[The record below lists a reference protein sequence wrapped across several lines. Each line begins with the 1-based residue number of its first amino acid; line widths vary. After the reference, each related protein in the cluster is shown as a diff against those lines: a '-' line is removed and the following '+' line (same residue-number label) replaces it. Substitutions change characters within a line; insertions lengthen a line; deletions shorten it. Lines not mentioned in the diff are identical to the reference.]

1 MPLLAFGV
9 FSIFIN
15 RIPSLEFSNLVTN
28 IFEVDDAGLFYAQL
42 AVTYALL
49 FAGWL
54 RLFFLQPPSRLWVG
68 GAPLRGDRRVF
79 GMVAFT
85 IIVFVLFFAIPI
97 FQDLLTMTWLPY
109 LQDYLLVT
117 LCTLVW
123 AVIVSA
129 IWRFRLIDPIANQ
142 FAHQSWFRGKK
153 ATHQEDFNSRSA
165 IQSN

>member
-1 MPLLAFGV
+1 
-9 FSIFIN
+9 
-15 RIPSLEFSNLVTN
+15 
-28 IFEVDDAGLFYAQL
+28 
-42 AVTYALL
+42 
-49 FAGWL
+49 
-54 RLFFLQPPSRLWVG
+54 
-68 GAPLRGDRRVF
+68 
-79 GMVAFT
+79 MVAFT

-142 FAHQSWFRGKK
+142 LAQPSWFRGKK
-153 ATHQEDFNSRSA
+153 GTRQEDFSSHSA